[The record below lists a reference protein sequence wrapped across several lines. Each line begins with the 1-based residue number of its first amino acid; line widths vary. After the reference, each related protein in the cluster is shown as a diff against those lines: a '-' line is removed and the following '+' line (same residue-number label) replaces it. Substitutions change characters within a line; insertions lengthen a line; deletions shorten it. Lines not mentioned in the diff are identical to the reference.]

1 MSKDSSP
8 RAETA
13 QGHAAPEES
22 FGIARFAVV
31 QYFKYLSTMVY
42 SVTPVYVSNMDKV
55 APGPIG
61 VDPEWR
67 CYFGDQFV
75 AMPLK
80 TQVAL
85 LYHEVA
91 GHLLRNH
98 ADRAEAMGVGPDD
111 RMLWNI
117 AADCAINDETPTG
130 GGGQEFPFPECSVFP
145 SNLRLPNGEVEEWY
159 YTHIPKISVVS
170 CGCGSGSGGVKQ
182 SYEVGENKASRLN
195 QELVRQATAEAIR
208 DAEAQRA
215 GTVPGDLVR
224 WAEDYLSPK
233 GDWRRELR
241 AAVVRELDFVRGRD
255 DYSYQK
261 ISRRSPP
268 GMILPGMTEAIPC
281 GGIVWDTSGSMGAD
295 EQAPARAEVGEILRD
310 VLPHGAP
317 VFVTDVVVHGTQVV
331 WDVSQVRLVGGGGT
345 DMGCGI
351 QAAESYR
358 PKLDFCVVVTDGE
371 TPWPELAAV
380 PVVVALIR
388 DTTTLCPSWA
398 RVVRCF

>member
-1 MSKDSSP
+1 MKHTEP
-8 RAETA
+8 TVP
-13 QGHAAPEES
+13 APEEA
-22 FGIARFAVV
+22 FGTARFAVA
-31 QYFKYLSTMVY
+31 QYFKYLSTVMYAVA
-42 SVTPVYVSNMDKV
+42 PVYVPDMDKI

-61 VDPEWR
+61 VDTEWR

-75 AMPLK
+75 GMPVP

-98 ADRAEAMGVGPDD
+98 AGRAESLGVEVGD
-111 RMLWNI
+111 RMRWNV

-130 GGGQEFPFPECSVFP
+130 SGGQAFPFPQFSVFP
-145 SNLRLPNGEVEEWY
+145 SRFKLPDGELEEWY
-159 YTHIPKISVVS
+159 YTHLPVVKMGMVM
-170 CGCGSGSGGVKQ
+170 GCGSGSGGDKQ
-182 SYEVGENKASRLN
+182 PYEQEGKNTTAPSRLT
-195 QELVRQATAEAIR
+195 QELIRQVTAEAIR
-208 DAEAQRA
+208 DAEAQKA

-224 WAEDYLSPK
+224 WAGDYLSPK

-241 AAVVRELDFVRGRD
+241 AAVVREIDFVLGRD

-268 GMILPGMTEAIPC
+268 GMILPGMTEVIPA

-295 EQAPARAEVGEILRD
+295 EQAQARAEVGEILRD
-310 VLPHGAP
+310 VLPNGAP
-317 VFVTDVVVHGTQVV
+317 VFVTDAVVHAARVV
-331 WDVSQVRLVGGGGT
+331 WDVSQVQLIGGGGT
-345 DMGCGI
+345 NMGCGI

-371 TPWPELAAV
+371 TPWPESAGV

-388 DTTTLCPSWA
+388 DTATLCPSWA